1 MTKIMLYRYHY
12 IYWGVRFLFFLFF
25 SGGGSG
31 DPYFFLHNSSSW
43 VKIRLH
49 TKNQLPRLSGSA
61 LKVSV
66 VVVGWGGGG
75 PTKYFVTPNL
85 S

>member
-1 MTKIMLYRYHY
+1 MSLSSIFIFQVLFHFYLFVEVVFH
-12 IYWGVRFLFFLFF
+12 FLI
-25 SGGGSG
+25 GGR
-31 DPYFFLHNSSSW
+31 LSSW

-49 TKNQLPRLSGSA
+49 TENQPPRLSKSA
-61 LKVSV
+61 FKVSL
-66 VVVGWGGGG
+66 VVVGWGGG